1 MINITLKKVFTY
13 LLTYLFGVHAFLGAH
28 GVDKG
33 YLFCGGLISL
43 TI

>member
-1 MINITLKKVFTY
+1 MITITLKQY

-33 YLFCGGLISL
+33 YFLGD
-43 TI
+43 